1 MMMRT
6 DSPFNDGKEWKSE
19 TELNILYT
27 MIRNQKCASNSF
39 LYYIGIFHL
48 RRIEYY
54 QTNYEEKRFFTSRLT
69 EAGGNGRS
77 ANQYFIF

>member
-1 MMMRT
+1 MKMRT
-6 DSPFNDGKEWKSE
+6 DSSFNDGNEWKSE
-19 TELNILYT
+19 TELNILDT

-54 QTNYEEKRFFTSRLT
+54 QTNYEEKRLFTSRLI

-77 ANQYFIF
+77 ANQSFIY